1 MKDVSIITPVYKG
14 NRFLLLLLQNISSV
28 AENAKKYSIEWIIVN
43 DYPEEDII
51 PLKSNSTN
59 LSIRIINNSKNVGI
73 QKSRIKGLKSR
84 KRKYILFLDQD
95 DKIDSQTLKVHMDT
109 IRDKDVSISNG
120 FNQIGNKFIPV
131 FKNLKQMTLLNKL
144 SIYFYIGNLIVS
156 PGMALI
162 RKNAIPNLWIENV
175 LKINGADDWLLWV
188 LLIKTKAK
196 FSFIDKKLYFH
207 IKTPFNTSDNIK
219 QMIDSSNEAVNK
231 YIYFFPDDIKLSKVY
246 KRKLKMWNNYA
257 LKGRKKGME
266 YFFNPDIA
274 FYTLMYKIL

>member
-1 MKDVSIITPVYKG
+1 MKDVSIITQVYKG

-51 PLKSNSTN
+51 PLKSNSTT

-73 QKSRIKGLKSR
+73 QKSRIKGLKSS
-84 KRKYILFLDQD
+84 KGKYILFLDQD

>member
-73 QKSRIKGLKSR
+73 QKSRIKGLKSS
-84 KRKYILFLDQD
+84 KGKYILFLDQD